1 MNIKGFI
8 STTEMEVELLQE
20 DIFNATNDVTIRIIE
35 DAIQNR
41 KDRIKEVREK
51 YLSE

>member
-8 STTEMEVELLQE
+8 TITEMEIEQLQE
-20 DIFNATNDVTIRIIE
+20 DIFYATNDVTIRIIE

-41 KDRIKEVREK
+41 KDAIKNVKEK
-51 YLSE
+51 YGA